1 MLLNEKRLKS
11 ILFSLI
17 IIQFVI
23 REWKEKFDM
32 VDDEED
38 DTLTYHFKNTFIFRP
53 DLSGQGL
60 TGNEIITMP
69 HALLSGLLLT
79 INIDKKPMLPLITKS
94 VDRIFQNPVDIFWQ
108 GRVMDILFDGIP
120 VDCSSD
126 SFEAQA
132 VCSVFSTGDV
142 KAVKPLNDTH
152 YKFSL
157 FASVCFSTLN
167 SFQSTILNF

>member
-1 MLLNEKRLKS
+1 M
-11 ILFSLI
+11 
-17 IIQFVI
+17 I

-53 DLSGQGL
+53 DLSGPGL

-69 HALLSGLLLT
+69 MPLIAGLLLT

-94 VDRIFQNPVDIFWQ
+94 VDQIFKNPADIFWQ

-120 VDCSSD
+120 VDCSTD
-126 SFEAQA
+126 SFETKA
-132 VCSVFSTGDV
+132 VCSVFSAGDV
-142 KAVKPLNDTH
+142 KAVTPHNDTH

-167 SFQSTILNF
+167 SFQFTIFNF